1 MESDKK
7 IYYTYENIHS
17 LVKNVAKKIKESNF
31 EPDVLI
37 AIGGGGYI
45 PARILRNEYKKPLI
59 GVSVNYYDENDK
71 IQEKANVYQWIEKK
85 HVKNKNILIID
96 EVDDTRKTLHFIVKK
111 MKNYKPKEIA
121 IAVLNNKKKQKES
134 LENVKYFCSEETED
148 KWIVYPWDYY

>member
-17 LVKNVAKKIKESNF
+17 LVKNVAKKIKTSNF

-45 PARILRNEYKKPLI
+45 LGRILRNEYKKPLI

-71 IQEKANVYQWIEKK
+71 IQEKVNVFQWIEKK

-96 EVDDTRKTLHFIVKK
+96 EVDDTRKTLHFIVEK
-111 MKNYKPKEIA
+111 MRKYKPKEIA
-121 IAVLNNKKKQKES
+121 IAVLNNKKKEKEP